1 MKNTFKA
8 ISRDGKEFVRKSDH
22 EYILAV
28 GVQEKEK
35 NNDAIWSFHGSLKSA
50 QSKVR
55 QLQKAS
61 EVHYNGSW
69 DVYIVPVEQ
78 I

>member
-1 MKNTFKA
+1 MKKTFIA
-8 ISRDGKEFVRKSDH
+8 ISRSGESFTRKSDH
-22 EYILAV
+22 DYIFAV

-55 QLQKAS
+55 QLEAAS
-61 EVHYNGSW
+61 KKHYNGSW
-69 DVYIVPVEQ
+69 EVYIVPTESR
-78 I
+78 